1 MGAVVGSAVYQGG
14 RRIEELEIERIDLAD
29 CDALPPQP
37 GRFVWIGLYEPDEEV
52 LQKVQRRFGL
62 HDLAVEDAHHAHQ
75 RPKLEAYGDSLFLV
89 LRTAQLVDGHVRFG
103 ETHIFAGR
111 GHVVTVRHGSSIS
124 YAEVRGRCERS
135 PRMLA
140 LGEIF
145 VVYSVMDFIVDNY
158 FPVLHV
164 LEAEIDELED
174 RVFKQRSTRADI
186 ERIYE
191 LRHELMTLRRAI
203 QPLGEVCARMMRFDT
218 PLVEEHVQPYF
229 RDVQDHVLRVV
240 EVIDGLR
247 ELLTSALEANLLFA
261 SLQQSDVMRRFAGWA
276 AILAVPTALAG
287 IYGMNFEDMPELRQ
301 PWGYP
306 AVLAAIGMICGVL
319 YWRFRRA
326 GWL

>member
-1 MGAVVGSAVYQGG
+1 MGSVVGSAVYQAGH
-14 RRIEELEIERIDLAD
+14 RVEDVEIERLDLA
-29 CDALPPQP
+29 CDAVQPEP

-52 LQKVQRRFGL
+52 LHKVQRRFGL
-62 HDLAVEDAHHAHQ
+62 HDLAVEDAHNAHQ
-75 RPKLEAYGDSLFLV
+75 RPKLETYGDSIFVV
-89 LRTAQLVDGHVRFG
+89 LRTVQLVDGHVRFG

-111 GHVVTVRHGSSIS
+111 GYVVTVRHGSSAS
-124 YAEVRGRCERS
+124 YAGVRGRCERT

-158 FPVLHV
+158 FPVLHA
-164 LEAEIDELED
+164 LEAEIDALED

-191 LRHELMTLRRAI
+191 LRHELMTIRRAI
-203 QPLGEVCARMMRFDT
+203 HPLGEVCTRMMRFDT
-218 PLVEEHVQPYF
+218 PLIEERVQPYF

-240 EVIDGLR
+240 EQVDSLR

-261 SLQQSDVMRRFAGWA
+261 SLQQNDVMRRFAGWA
-276 AILAVPTALAG
+276 AILAVPTAVAG
-287 IYGMNFEDMPELRQ
+287 IYGMNFEDMPELKQ

-306 AVLAAIGMICGVL
+306 VVLLGILSVCGGL
-319 YWRFRRA
+319 YWRFRRL